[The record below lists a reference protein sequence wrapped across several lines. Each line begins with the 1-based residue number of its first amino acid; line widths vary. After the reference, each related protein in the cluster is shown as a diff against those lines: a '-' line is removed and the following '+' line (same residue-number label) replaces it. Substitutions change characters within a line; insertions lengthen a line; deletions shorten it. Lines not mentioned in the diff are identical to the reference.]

1 MGMVEFGGPIV
12 KAYPLNIQQ
21 NIICLIVGA
30 MELLVGLF
38 IKILPLG
45 WF

>member
-12 KAYPLNIQQ
+12 KAYPFNVQQ
-21 NIICLIVGA
+21 NIICLIVGG
-30 MELLVGLF
+30 MELIVGLV
-38 IKILPLG
+38 IKMLPLG